1 MSEETVSFY
10 GHCARYCGI
19 ALDGELPASGADPVE
34 HGRWC
39 RSASAAADGIDADGR
54 SRTVYVEVNSEYIS
68 GEMPADRVPLH
79 NQLNN
84 VIGLYLHGSDDP
96 DIALTPG
103 EARQLAAALVYFAD
117 VASRFDQ
124 PAPRLPH

>member
-1 MSEETVSFY
+1 MSGETVSYY
-10 GHCARYCGI
+10 GWCATYCDQ
-19 ALDGELPASGADPVE
+19 ALDGEIPVHGADPAV

-39 RSASAAADGIDADGR
+39 RSISVGADGIAPDGQP
-54 SRTVYVEVNSEYIS
+54 RTVYVEANSEYIN

-79 NQLNN
+79 NKLKN
-84 VIGLYLHGSDDP
+84 VVGLYLHGSDDP

-117 VASRFDQ
+117 VASRIDQ
-124 PAPRLPH
+124 PAPRLPR